1 MVEWGRKNRETNE
14 EHDKYCA
21 EERFQLARVKFD
33 RDGKGVK
40 LQVCGIVA
48 SRKAVHILKTI
59 FQYFYYLVFRI
70 HQFLRCVVFNTKFL

>member
-14 EHDKYCA
+14 EHDKYCT
-21 EERFQLARVKFD
+21 EERFQLASVKFD

-48 SRKAVHILKTI
+48 SI
-59 FQYFYYLVFRI
+59 FEMDW
-70 HQFLRCVVFNTKFL
+70 NKN

>member
-33 RDGKGVK
+33 RDGKGMK
-40 LQVCGIVA
+40 FQVSGIVA
-48 SRKAVHILKTI
+48 S
-59 FQYFYYLVFRI
+59 
-70 HQFLRCVVFNTKFL
+70 KFEMDWNEN